1 MAALILVLAVT
12 LAGGTG
18 EARADEG
25 EALSPRQQAYVLWQ
39 QGYLLHLFGHYPE
52 AIGRF
57 QQSIDIHPTAEN
69 HIRRVINLNGRCHD
83 PLAFMPN
90 T

>member
-1 MAALILVLAVT
+1 MAALVLVLAVA

-25 EALSPRQQAYVLWQ
+25 ETPTPRQQAYVLWQ
-39 QGYLLHLFGHYPE
+39 QGTLLHLFGRYPE

-57 QQSIDIHPTAEN
+57 QQSIDIRPTAEG
-69 HIRRVINLNGRCHD
+69 HSR
-83 PLAFMPN
+83 P
-90 T
+90 